1 MTDENDTMETVMSST
16 KHETEVK
23 ETENTDVD
31 EGDSIQKPPKRK
43 GRPPRQLTEKQKANL
58 ARGREIS
65 RRNQIKRMAKEKL
78 EKIENEEKKESINI
92 KTEDEEPK
100 EEIKPKV
107 NKKKPKKK
115 IIIHSDT
122 DSSSDEIVYVSKKK
136 KKKPKRQVIIESSS
150 ESDDSSDED
159 YPPTPQPV
167 HNIPQRRLI
176 FK

>member
-1 MTDENDTMETVMSST
+1 MTDENDTMETVID
-16 KHETEVK
+16 ETEVK

-43 GRPPRQLTEKQKANL
+43 GRPPLTEKQKANL
-58 ARGREIS
+58 AKGREIS

-115 IIIHSDT
+115 VVIQSDT

-136 KKKPKRQVIIESSS
+136 KKKPKRKVIIESSS

-176 FK
+176 FR